1 LTAGT
6 LWAEVTDEHALGS
19 LRSTIWRLNRNGL
32 RLVSTQADTLHLSPM
47 VDIDVQSFTTAATH
61 VMTTGQDHDDN
72 DRILEA
78 DELLPGWYDDWVLL
92 ERERLRQVR
101 LHALE
106 VLAARFTADRQFGP
120 ALNVA
125 LETVRVDPLRESA
138 HRAVVAVHLAENNVV
153 EAVRHYRGFRNLLLG
168 ELGIE
173 PSPEF
178 TAMLPGQA
186 LVRMVS

>member
-1 LTAGT
+1 M
-6 LWAEVTDEHALGS
+6 TDEHALGS
-19 LRSTIWRLNRNGL
+19 LRSTIWRLNRNGI
-32 RLVSTQADTLHLSPM
+32 RLVSTQADTLSLSPT
-47 VDIDVQSFTTAATH
+47 VDIDVQAFTTAATR
-61 VMTTGQDHDDN
+61 VMTHDHDDN
-72 DRILEA
+72 EQTRILEA

-106 VLAARFTADRQFGP
+106 ILAARFTAARQFGS
-120 ALNVA
+120 ALDVA